1 MRFRIPGGT
10 VPNRSRA
17 CTIPLLL
24 LGAVLSAAACSS
36 TPAAT
41 STTSA
46 PAMTTTAAPTTTTT
60 EGPADPLAGAWRGD
74 LTGLDVQFTFVVAND
89 GSYAGTFDSL
99 TEGMIGFEVDE
110 IVLAGDELTFLIP
123 DIGAQFDGSLDGDV
137 IEGFWGQS
145 GIAGLRL
152 DRTDDPVLFNRP
164 QDPQPPFPYIVEEVA
179 FRNPDDGFTLAGTLT
194 KPEGAGPFPAAVL
207 ITGSGAQDRDS
218 EILGHKPFAVIA
230 DHLARNGIAVLRYDD
245 RGVGHSAGSNY
256 GATTG
261 DLAVDAKAGFDALA
275 VRPDI
280 DPTKIGFIGHSEGG
294 LIAPLAY
301 TAGAKAAFIVL
312 LAGPGEPGATLLP
325 TQSRLIGE
333 ANDLPSALVE
343 WQAGLQVA
351 AIAVLAEEPD
361 DDAAADQLWEV
372 AMTAA
377 EAYPGGLPAEAA
389 ESVAVS
395 LTAMADPWWRFFF
408 FHDPATQLAKVDA
421 PVLALNG
428 TLDTQVPVY
437 NLDLIAEALAAGG
450 NTDFETHALEDLN
463 HLFQPATTGSPTEYA
478 LIETTIDP
486 PVLDLITT
494 WLATLFS

>member
-1 MRFRIPGGT
+1 M
-10 VPNRSRA
+10 PNRSRA
-17 CTIPLLL
+17 CTIPSLLL
-24 LGAVLSAAACSS
+24 AVVLLAAACSS
-36 TPAAT
+36 TPAAIT
-41 STTSA
+41 TTSA
-46 PAMTTTAAPTTTTT
+46 PATTTTATPTTTTT
-60 EGPADPLAGAWRGD
+60 ERPVDPLAGAWRGD
-74 LTGLDVQFTFVVAND
+74 LAGLDVQFTFIVADD
-89 GSYAGTFDSL
+89 GSYAGSFDSL
-99 TEGMIGFEVDE
+99 TEGMIGFEVEE
-110 IVLAGDELTFLIP
+110 IALEGSELTFLIP

-164 QDPQPPFPYIVEEVA
+164 QEPQPPFPYVAEEVA
-179 FRNPDDGFTLAGTLT
+179 FRNPEDGFTLAGTLT
-194 KPEGAGPFPAAVL
+194 KPDGAGPFPAAVL

-218 EILGHKPFAVIA
+218 EILGHKPFAVVA

-245 RGVGHSAGSNY
+245 RGVGHSAGSNF
-256 GATTG
+256 GATTE
-261 DLAVDAKAGFDALA
+261 DLAVDAKAAFDALA

-280 DPTKIGFIGHSEGG
+280 DPAKIGFIGHSEGG

-301 TAGAKAAFIVL
+301 TSGAEAAFIVL

-325 TQSRLIGE
+325 AQSRLIGE
-333 ANDLPSALVE
+333 ANDLPPALVD
-343 WQAGLQVA
+343 WQAELQEA
-351 AIAVLAEEPD
+351 AIAVLADEPD
-361 DDAAADQLWEV
+361 DDAAADELWET

-377 EAYPGGLPAEAA
+377 DSYPGGLPAEAA

-395 LTAMADPWWRFFF
+395 LATMADPWWRFFF
-408 FHDPATQLAKVDA
+408 FHDPAAELAKVDA

-437 NLDLIAEALAAGG
+437 NLDLIAGALADGG
-450 NTDFETHALEDLN
+450 NTEFETHALEGLN

-486 PVLDLITT
+486 SVLDLITD
-494 WLATLFS
+494 WLTALFA